1 MIDCENVF
9 VCNRDE
15 WDGSQPRLQG
25 PLCLLLPLRETSS
38 PEDPRD
44 GVGLRTRR
52 I

>member
-1 MIDCENVF
+1 MSLFAIAMNGMGANHV
-9 VCNRDE
+9 
-15 WDGSQPRLQG
+15 SLQG